1 MDPQIVYGLAFA
13 CMELGNI
20 DQAKEHF
27 IRVLEIEAPEDLR
40 GLENHVL
47 RALPERVT
55 FLRWSLLCVWQ
66 DGRLHRGLLFH
77 GAGVIY
83 PTIRNCGGLLQD
95 GHEQEA
101 DENNNRLDCW
111 SKVGSN

>member
-1 MDPQIVYGLAFA
+1 M
-13 CMELGNI
+13 
-20 DQAKEHF
+20 
-27 IRVLEIEAPEDLR
+27 RVLEIEAPEDLR

-66 DGRLHRGLLFH
+66 DGRLHRGLLFL

-95 GHEQEA
+95 GHEQVA
-101 DENNNRLDCW
+101 VRMKNSILIY
-111 SKVGSN
+111 S